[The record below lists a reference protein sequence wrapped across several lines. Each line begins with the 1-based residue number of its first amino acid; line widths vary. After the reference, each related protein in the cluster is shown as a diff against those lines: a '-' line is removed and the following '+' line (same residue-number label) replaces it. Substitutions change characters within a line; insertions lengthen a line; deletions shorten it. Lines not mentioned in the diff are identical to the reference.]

1 MRIYKIA
8 CLILG
13 TALLCSSCTSFPESK
28 KSTAKTTK
36 SVPPKISKPKTSKA
50 REEKKPEIP
59 EVIEKSEQYAI
70 IHYVGMEEAAAY
82 KKELFG
88 QELSR
93 INSSKKES
101 DKVDVISLLHTQD
114 KYSLMFSSFL
124 NKFNKYKYESNAEAM
139 ITSEAEELA
148 GKILLM
154 REKKISIITY
164 GSENFYLGGALV
176 YLKKNYTNLDNF
188 NITVCAVNSPIT
200 IENYTKEFKNVRYNY
215 YTVKNNMLKKGR

>member
-1 MRIYKIA
+1 MKIYKIA

-13 TALLCSSCTSFPESK
+13 TALLCSSCTSFPENK
-28 KSTAKTTK
+28 KSTTKTTK
-36 SVPPKISKPKTSKA
+36 STPPKITKPKTSKA
-50 REEKKPEIP
+50 GEKKKPETV

-70 IHYVGMEEAAAY
+70 IHYVGMEEAAAH

-114 KYSLMFSSFL
+114 KYSLMFSNFL
-124 NKFNKYKYESNAEAM
+124 NKFNKFKYENNAETM

-154 REKKISIITY
+154 KEKKISIITY
-164 GSENFYLGGALV
+164 GAENFYLGGALV
-176 YLKKNYTNLDNF
+176 YIKKNHSNLDNF
-188 NITVCAVNSPIT
+188 NITVCAINSPIA
-200 IENYTKEFKNVRYNY
+200 IENYAKEFKNIRYNY
-215 YTVKNNMLKKGR
+215 YTVKNDVLKSGR